1 MGSQVLDVKIVNC
14 GGLRDLMSEMESS
27 FLVSALGLFRNH
39 QDLGKGYPRANVNLV
54 RAYKA
59 EHFYR
64 AAFGEFDVLHVIGH
78 ASGDQLDVGVAKRR
92 VEASRLDVEARKIGA
107 SLPPIV
113 VSTGCRL
120 QSEAWRTG
128 LKAAGADILIASDD
142 DVSPAALTAFDMAF
156 YSALLARVRKGRT
169 LVERVIASFE
179 LADAHY
185 RAIHAP
191 GTPYAKFRLK
201 QL

>member
-39 QDLGKGYPRANVNLV
+39 QALGKGYPRANVNLV

-78 ASGDQLDVGVAKRR
+78 ANGDQLDVGVAKRR
-92 VEASRLDVEARKIGA
+92 VEASRLDLEARR
-107 SLPPIV
+107 SP
-113 VSTGCRL
+113 SDSSR
-120 QSEAWRTG
+120 EAGSGRF
-128 LKAAGADILIASDD
+128 LDD
-142 DVSPAALTAFDMAF
+142 CKHKCATAALTAEVCLTFR
-156 YSALLARVRKGRT
+156 SVGRPT
-169 LVERVIASFE
+169 T
-179 LADAHY
+179 D
-185 RAIHAP
+185 
-191 GTPYAKFRLK
+191 
-201 QL
+201 Q

>member
-1 MGSQVLDVKIVNC
+1 VRIARIGSQVLDVKIVNC

-78 ASGDQLDVGVAKRR
+78 ASGDQLDVGVAKRS
-92 VEASRLDVEARKIGA
+92 VEASRLGVEERSLAPHCRRSSCRPIAGSRARRGK
-107 SLPPIV
+107 
-113 VSTGCRL
+113 R
-120 QSEAWRTG
+120 
-128 LKAAGADILIASDD
+128 D
-142 DVSPAALTAFDMAF
+142 
-156 YSALLARVRKGRT
+156 
-169 LVERVIASFE
+169 
-179 LADAHY
+179 
-185 RAIHAP
+185 
-191 GTPYAKFRLK
+191 
-201 QL
+201 